1 MNFKDSFAKFRHH
14 WKVLLSDHVFKVSFY
29 TGVILLTGAYLVDF
43 IASIYKD
50 SQTYISVG
58 DLLLDNIPT
67 FNLEFVFMWV
77 MLGLTLLIF
86 IYPVFFKPELV
97 PFTIKC
103 YAALLYVRSFCI
115 LLTNV
120 GPPHGFY
127 FDSYKLGQNIL
138 DDMIFRN
145 DLFFSGHTAFPFL
158 AFLVFRDSKIKW
170 IFLAGSIL
178 EGTTVLLMHVHYSI
192 DVVAAFFIAYGTYS
206 ACRKIFHPLTMRF
219 STSIKL
225 YGWDAMQKLKEIT
238 NLSTTNGN
246 DKN

>member
-1 MNFKDSFAKFRHH
+1 MKFEEYFSKFKHH
-14 WKVLLSDHVFKVSFY
+14 WKVLLSDHSFKVSFY
-29 TGVILLTGAYLVDF
+29 TGVLLLTIGYLIDF
-43 IASIYKD
+43 VAAIYKD

-58 DLLLDNIPT
+58 DLLLDHIPT
-67 FNLEFVFMWV
+67 IDVGFLFTWG

-86 IYPVFFKPELV
+86 LYPILFKPEMV

-103 YAALLYVRSFCI
+103 YATLLYLRTFCI
-115 LLTNV
+115 LLINV
-120 GPPHGFY
+120 GPPHGFF
-127 FDSYKLGQNIL
+127 FDTFQLGQNVI
-138 DDMIFRN
+138 DDMTFRN

-158 AFLVFRDSKIKW
+158 AFLIFKDSWIKW
-170 IFLAGSIL
+170 VFLAGSII

-192 DVVAAFFIAYGTYS
+192 DVVAAFFISYGAYS
-206 ACRKIFHPLTMRF
+206 ICLKIFHPLNMRF

-238 NLSTTNGN
+238 NLSINGN